1 MKLKQVIFFCISLLF
16 FQTIQATPSNGWE
29 IGPNHSVLYINDTN
43 VFDTRDNVRYLP
55 QRLSSEEIHQY
66 ALFVSEYYI
75 TRGDKDGLTNLV
87 SLLKSDRTN
96 YESLAN
102 LILIFW
108 KMEKGEVADAT
119 VKLDDLIYREE
130 NPLYVNIAKLLKSN
144 FKKTPVTAE
153 TKESIKNLNCNR
165 SKAMYGYCRLIKL
178 SIYLEQLV
186 DSSDYPHRDFLNLDR
201 LIAPFFEETE
211 LSHIS
216 FLSRFSNDLPTK
228 LAYLGFAYEAV
239 NFQKMI
245 VNLQKLTGSF
255 EPVDYERL
263 SYYQMLTDDLVAAE
277 DTLAY
282 VSKKIPSLTT
292 NKNHLYLKLGAI
304 AYLRKDYKQS
314 LSHYLEL
321 NLKDWNKSM
330 RNPFY
335 DDSISINGAR
345 NLISLSLW
353 KSKSAIHAVRAL
365 KQLNAE
371 SKVTEDSLFIRLR
384 IAHIMMNEKPEMA
397 EKISEDIL
405 YIAQSKGWKRV
416 EYAATLM
423 NGYCS
428 ILSKKYRKA
437 TVQFTKS
444 YGIMGGSDPVFSS
457 EWMRSSGMLFA
468 RVQGGERG
476 NHAASYRSLLQ
487 SMRNEEP
494 SDDILGVKNF
504 LDSRFD
510 SEAFFRNGVQFFINT
525 KNYQSLLEFLYY
537 YQKLRVKSPVIAN
550 KSILQIPD
558 VVKRMKQYR
567 AFRPLNDYPY
577 TKSAYSKL
585 RDTEYTKI
593 VSETETFDP
602 NSLKDLQDPFI
613 AAFSF
618 NEKIYVISYN
628 PEVRDKWNYNTHNSI
643 DYRTN
648 AYYNKIF
655 ASIPFIDKASNV
667 QIFMNPIGIDLY
679 QAIKK
684 NNPLLNVR
692 LFYGFTKSNHKKV
705 ETDLQPVAVNCD
717 NGSEVNSGDIQYL
730 STEYFEGIKTFNSE
744 DRLHIWNTKDLSNR
758 SVSSSIENFEWRCQN
773 NSTISFARMQR
784 RADLRMVPN
793 AILFSNTLF
802 PKSSLDSVSLD
813 YYFWADFWMRKGVN
827 VLYYV
832 DRLEGDKYPFA
843 DLVTVLSK
851 PANNADD
858 ISKTQ
863 SILKSSDKDILILS
877 KDLK

>member
-1 MKLKQVIFFCISLLF
+1 MKLKQVFFFCISLLY
-16 FQTIQATPSNGWE
+16 FQTLSAVPSSGWE
-29 IGPNHSVLYINDTN
+29 IGINHSILYINDTN

-55 QRLSSEEIHQY
+55 QRLSFEEMHHY
-66 ALFVSEYYI
+66 ALYVSEYYI

-87 SLLKSDRTN
+87 SLLKSDRSN
-96 YESLAN
+96 YEFLAN
-102 LILIFW
+102 LILTFW
-108 KMEKGEVADAT
+108 KIEKGEIADAT

-130 NPLYVNIAKLLKSN
+130 NPLSVNIAKFIKSN
-144 FKKTPVTAE
+144 FKKTPLTSE
-153 TKESIKNLNCNR
+153 NKEAIKNLNCTRN
-165 SKAMYGYCRLIKL
+165 KAFYGYCRLMKL
-178 SIYLEQLV
+178 SVYLDQVAET
-186 DSSDYPHRDFLNLDR
+186 SDYPHRDFLNLDR
-201 LIAPFFEETE
+201 LIAPFFEEAE
-211 LSHIS
+211 LSHVS
-216 FLSRFSNDLPTK
+216 FLNRFSVDLPTK

-239 NFQKMI
+239 KFQKMI
-245 VNLQKLTGSF
+245 VNLQKLSGTF
-255 EPVDYERL
+255 DPIDHERL
-263 SYYQMLTDDLVAAE
+263 SYYQMLADDLASAE
-277 DTLAY
+277 ETLAY
-282 VSKKIPSLTT
+282 VSRKTPAITT
-292 NKNHLYLKLGAI
+292 NKNHLFLRLGAI

-314 LSHYLEL
+314 LSYYLEL

-335 DDSISINGAR
+335 DDPISINGAR

-353 KSKSAIHAVRAL
+353 KSKSAVNAVRAL

-371 SKVTEDSLFIRLR
+371 SKITEDSLFIRLR

-416 EYAATLM
+416 EYVATLM

-428 ILSKKYRKA
+428 IISKKYRKA

-444 YGIMGGSDPVFSS
+444 YGIMGGSDPVFTS

-476 NHAASYRSLLQ
+476 NHGATYRSLLQ

-494 SDDILGVKNF
+494 LDDVLAVKNF

-510 SEAFFRNGVQFFINT
+510 TEAFFKNGVQFFINT
-525 KNYQSLLEFLYY
+525 RNHQSLLEFLYY
-537 YQKLRVKSPVIAN
+537 YQKMRVKSPVIAN

-585 RDTEYTKI
+585 RDLESAKI
-593 VSETETFDP
+593 ISETETFDP
-602 NSLKDLQDPFI
+602 NSFKDLQDPFI

-628 PEVRDKWNYNTHNSI
+628 PESRDKWNYNTHNSI

-655 ASIPFIDKASNV
+655 SSIPFIEKASNV
-667 QIFMNPIGIDLY
+667 QIFLNPIGIDLY
-679 QAIKK
+679 QALKK

-692 LFYGFTKSNHKKV
+692 LFYGFSKSNYKKT
-705 ETDLQPVAVNCD
+705 ESDLQPVAVNCE
-717 NGSEVNSGDIQYL
+717 NGNDSDSGGIQYL
-730 STEYFEGIKTFNSE
+730 STEYFEGMKTFTSE
-744 DRLHIWNTKDLSNR
+744 ERLHIWNTKDLGNR
-758 SVSSSIENFEWRCQN
+758 DTSSIENFEWRCQN

-784 RADLRMVPN
+784 RADLRMTPN

-832 DRLEGDKYPFA
+832 DRLDGDRYPFA

-851 PANNADD
+851 PASNADD
-858 ISKTQ
+858 LSKLQ
-863 SILKSSDKDILILS
+863 SILKSHDKEVLILS
-877 KDLK
+877 RDLK